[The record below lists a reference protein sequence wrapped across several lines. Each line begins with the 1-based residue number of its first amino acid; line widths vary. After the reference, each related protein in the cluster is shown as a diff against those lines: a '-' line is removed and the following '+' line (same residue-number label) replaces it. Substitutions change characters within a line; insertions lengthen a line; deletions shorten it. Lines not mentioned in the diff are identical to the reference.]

1 MVLPQEKS
9 RTQTCP
15 TTNIN
20 PTSFLEA
27 ALVVASMLS
36 PRTIQRNG
44 DITTVIWNDGKAT
57 VVRRAKDDPDSE
69 YIAFCAALA
78 KRLYGS
84 NSAVMRAVTNADS
97 EVQKKR
103 YLYRKKLAQ
112 KAQQDKEKQAK
123 ERKLRRMVKHI
134 QLMDE
139 ARNRYMETLDSKD
152 DSKDET

>member
-20 PTSFLEA
+20 TSFLEA

-84 NSAVMRAVTNADS
+84 NSAVMRTVTNADS

-152 DSKDET
+152 DSKDDT

>member
-20 PTSFLEA
+20 TSFLEA

-112 KAQQDKEKQAK
+112 QAQQDKEKQAK

-134 QLMDE
+134 QLMDK

-152 DSKDET
+152 DSKDDT